1 MYYLYLGLWK
11 IVDNVPLPLT
21 EPRNLDAGHVGPGQT
36 GPLPAP
42 GEHLHTLGG
51 VGGEARVDVE
61 VRRSLETHSIAPP
74 HNQAG
79 TAISHPL
86 QAGCAL
92 SARRSPETSTI
103 NYQVRSDSSHHSK
116 HKITFLL
123 LTKIISE

>member
-11 IVDNVPLPLT
+11 VVDNVPLPLT

-86 QAGCAL
+86 L
-92 SARRSPETSTI
+92 SLPGDLLKHQPSTTRSGQTAA
-103 NYQVRSDSSHHSK
+103 
-116 HKITFLL
+116 ITPNI
-123 LTKIISE
+123 K